1 MGFWTR
7 IGLIGALIL
16 LVIIVAA
23 IILGKFIFRDNP
35 DYLLDHLKKH
45 PKTTSLYVAENGE
58 EVITYQ
64 SDIVRPLA
72 STVKI
77 LIAVEYAMQVDEGSL
92 DPDTLLPLEDLNQY
106 YYKGSDGNAH
116 EEWLEALEE
125 ANRIQNNEVSLH
137 DVAKGMITFSS
148 NANTDY
154 LIDLL
159 GIDSINKRAELL
171 ELSQHEEVYPLV
183 AALLIPEE
191 IQGQNSSMTNDDII
205 KEVESLSMEAYRDM
219 ARTVNEKIRE
229 GKINLAEKT
238 FDMPMD
244 LQKIWSTNL
253 PGASA
258 EDYGKLLSIISN
270 NELPEL
276 ATETVRDL
284 MEWPLEVNEENKKL
298 FVHIGSKGGSTG
310 FILNN
315 AVYVENHEGNRIE
328 SVLLLDDL
336 SFWQMIMISNN
347 FASFE
352 AKLILDEDYR
362 LKLEKELVK

>member
-1 MGFWTR
+1 
-7 IGLIGALIL
+7 
-16 LVIIVAA
+16 

-238 FDMPMD
+238 
-244 LQKIWSTNL
+244 
-253 PGASA
+253 
-258 EDYGKLLSIISN
+258 
-270 NELPEL
+270 
-276 ATETVRDL
+276 
-284 MEWPLEVNEENKKL
+284 
-298 FVHIGSKGGSTG
+298 
-310 FILNN
+310 
-315 AVYVENHEGNRIE
+315 
-328 SVLLLDDL
+328 
-336 SFWQMIMISNN
+336 
-347 FASFE
+347 
-352 AKLILDEDYR
+352 
-362 LKLEKELVK
+362 

>member
-1 MGFWTR
+1 
-7 IGLIGALIL
+7 
-16 LVIIVAA
+16 
-23 IILGKFIFRDNP
+23 
-35 DYLLDHLKKH
+35 
-45 PKTTSLYVAENGE
+45 
-58 EVITYQ
+58 
-64 SDIVRPLA
+64 
-72 STVKI
+72 
-77 LIAVEYAMQVDEGSL
+77 
-92 DPDTLLPLEDLNQY
+92 
-106 YYKGSDGNAH
+106 
-116 EEWLEALEE
+116 
-125 ANRIQNNEVSLH
+125 
-137 DVAKGMITFSS
+137 S

-205 KEVESLSMEAYRDM
+205 KEVESLSMEAYRDI

-336 SFWQMIMISNN
+336 SFWQMIMISNS

-352 AKLILDEDYR
+352 AKLI
-362 LKLEKELVK
+362 